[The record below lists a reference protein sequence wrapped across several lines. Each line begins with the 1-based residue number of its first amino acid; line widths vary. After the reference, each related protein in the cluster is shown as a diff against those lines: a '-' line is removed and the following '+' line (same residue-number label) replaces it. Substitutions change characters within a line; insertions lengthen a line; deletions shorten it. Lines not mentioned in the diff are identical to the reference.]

1 MSIREQKAIEKHR
14 LYREQRGYCAGCAKS
29 FELRNLE
36 LDHIVPRSKG
46 GTDHSENLQ
55 LLCNDCNRK
64 KGNRS
69 MEYLRGEIQYRELI
83 EALPVQVN
91 L

>member
-1 MSIREQKAIEKHR
+1 MSIREQKEFEKYR
-14 LYREQRGYCAGCAKS
+14 LFRQQGGHCAGYAKA

-46 GTDHSENLQ
+46 GTDQSENLQ
-55 LLCNDCNRK
+55 LLCNDCNRR
-64 KGNRS
+64 KGNRP
-69 MEYLRGEIQYRELI
+69 MEYLRVKVEYRELI
-83 EALPVQVN
+83 EGLQVEVD